1 MAKIWS
7 MAKMWSI
14 AKDMLLDATLPE
26 ATTDCCVANTIVNC
40 YYWSFEVANVV
51 AKGRVREKDKENV
64 VKGHEV
70 KSGQTR
76 IWSKIGRWQRCD

>member
-51 AKGRVREKDKENV
+51 ADGRFRKKTMIMWLKGMWIKDI
-64 VKGHEV
+64 
-70 KSGQTR
+70 S
-76 IWSKIGRWQRCD
+76 

>member
-1 MAKIWS
+1 L
-7 MAKMWSI
+7 
-14 AKDMLLDATLPE
+14 KDILLDATL
-26 ATTDCCVANTIVNC
+26 AKAMTDCCVANTIVTC

-70 KSGQTR
+70 ISGQTR

>member
-1 MAKIWS
+1 
-7 MAKMWSI
+7 
-14 AKDMLLDATLPE
+14 MLRGEYNSKLLLLE
-26 ATTDCCVANTIVNC
+26 
-40 YYWSFEVANVV
+40 FEVANVV

-76 IWSKIGRWQRCD
+76 IWSKIGQWQRCD